1 MTILKAIH
9 PSVLNSALRRAL
21 SISVV
26 ALLIGVVT
34 VACGG
39 RDTGEA
45 EAEVFFKNL
54 KTGDFVS
61 SPVKVEMGVRG
72 MTVQP
77 AGEVVAGTGHHHILI
92 NRGSMSSG
100 AIIPNDETHRHYGKG
115 QTEAELELEP
125 GEYRLTLQ
133 FANGAHE
140 SYGEALSASVVIT
153 VE

>member
-9 PSVLNSALRRAL
+9 SSVRSSASRRAL
-21 SISVV
+21 SLSII
-26 ALLIGVVT
+26 ALLLAT
-34 VACGG
+34 TPACGG

-54 KTGDFVS
+54 KTGDTVS

-72 MTVQP
+72 MIVQP
-77 AGEVVAGTGHHHILI
+77 AGKVVAGTGHHHILI
-92 NRGSMSSG
+92 NQGSMSSG
-100 AIIPNDETHRHYGKG
+100 AVIPNDETHRHYGKG

-133 FANGAHE
+133 FANGVHE

>member
-9 PSVLNSALRRAL
+9 SSFLRRAGL
-21 SISVV
+21 VVSVC
-26 ALLIGVVT
+26 LLLAT
-34 VACGG
+34 APACGG

-54 KTGDFVS
+54 KTGDTVS

-72 MTVQP
+72 MIVQP
-77 AGEVVAGTGHHHILI
+77 AGKVVAGAGHHHILI
-92 NRGSMSSG
+92 NQGSMSSG
-100 AIIPNDETHRHYGKG
+100 AVIPNDETHRHYGKG

-133 FANGAHE
+133 FANGVHE